1 MNVTETVI
9 GDRARAVVESTKQAL
24 AELHELAVAGE
35 HADEAR
41 RLGEIKA
48 GVDDLFLLVIV
59 GEFNSGKSSFINA
72 LFGDRVRVEGPIP
85 VDDRITV
92 LRYGEQTEERVL
104 GPFVTERRAPVE
116 FLRAISVV
124 DTPGTNSVIRQHQEI
139 TEDFI
144 PRADLVL
151 FITSIDRPL
160 TESERQFLSYI
171 REWGK
176 KVVFVLNK
184 IDTKDEGELAEVL
197 RFVDDKCL
205 ELFGFKPLVFPV
217 SAKLALNAKQGGN
230 PRDWTRS
237 RFEALED
244 YVFRTL
250 NEGERLRLKLSSP
263 LDSAGTVARKLSE
276 EYGTKLELLAEDA
289 KKIANIEQQLEAAR
303 AEMRSNFEK
312 FTLRVDAHVVELRD
326 RGVDFLDRHMRLKEF
341 KLLRSEAL
349 FRDEFEREVLA
360 GWKRDL
366 EQTLNESVD
375 WLVRNNMRL
384 WNDTLEYF
392 NSQVRK
398 ADYEAHVV
406 GRVGGQ
412 FVYEREQVYA
422 RIRREAEE
430 RVSAL
435 DHREECRRVINSAL
449 GAMQQSLGLGAGAIG
464 LGYVLA
470 TAFTTAA
477 MDVTG
482 VTAAAL
488 LFTTS
493 FFILPYKRKRAVEQ
507 FRAKTETLRAELKRA
522 FEAESAKEID
532 RAAESVRGALE
543 PYTRY
548 VRSAR
553 ARLQERAASLTAITD
568 RLAVLKREVESL
580 V

>member
-9 GDRARAVVESTKQAL
+9 SDRARAVVELTKQAL
-24 AELHELAVAGE
+24 TELYELTVAGE

-72 LFGDRVRVEGPIP
+72 LFGDKVRVEGPIP

-92 LRYGEQTEERVL
+92 LRYGEQAEEHVL

-116 FLRAISVV
+116 FLRDISVV

-217 SAKLALNAKQGGN
+217 SAKLALNAKHGGN

-250 NEGERLRLKLSSP
+250 NEGERLRLKLASP
-263 LDSAGTVARKLSE
+263 LDSAGTVARKLSA
-276 EYGTKLELLAEDA
+276 EYDTKLELLAEDA
-289 KKIANIEQQLEAAR
+289 KKIANIEQQLETAR

-326 RGVDFLDRHMRLKEF
+326 KGVDFLDRHMRLKEF
-341 KLLRSEAL
+341 RLLRSEAL
-349 FRDEFEREVLA
+349 FRDEFEREVLD

-392 NSQVRK
+392 NAQVRK
-398 ADYEAHVV
+398 ADYEEHVV

-422 RIRREAEE
+422 RIRREAEA

-553 ARLQERAASLTAITD
+553 ARLQERAASLGSIND

>member
-9 GDRARAVVESTKQAL
+9 SDRARAVVESTKQAVT
-24 AELHELAVAGE
+24 ELHELAIAGE

-72 LFGDRVRVEGPIP
+72 LFGDKVRVEGPIP

-92 LRYGEQTEERVL
+92 LRHGEQAEERVL
-104 GPFVTERRAPVE
+104 GPFVTERRAAVE

-197 RFVDDKCL
+197 HFVDDKCL

-217 SAKLALNAKQGGN
+217 SAKLALNAKQGAN

-263 LDSAGTVARKLSE
+263 LDSAGTVARKLSD
-276 EYGTKLELLAEDA
+276 EYNTKLELLAEDA

-341 KLLRSEAL
+341 RLLRSEAL

-366 EQTLNESVD
+366 EQTLNDSVD

-384 WNDTLEYF
+384 WNDTLDYF
-392 NSQVRK
+392 NAQVRK
-398 ADYEAHVV
+398 ADYEEHVV

-422 RIRREAEE
+422 RIRREAET

-435 DHREECRRVINSAL
+435 DHREECRRVINSAMS
-449 GAMQQSLGLGAGAIG
+449 AMQQSLGLGAGAVG

-482 VTAAAL
+482 VAAAAL

-522 FEAESAKEID
+522 FETESVKEID
-532 RAAESVRGALE
+532 RAAEGVRGALE

-548 VRSAR
+548 VRAAR
-553 ARLQERAASLTAITD
+553 ARLEGRAASLDAITD

-580 V
+580 A